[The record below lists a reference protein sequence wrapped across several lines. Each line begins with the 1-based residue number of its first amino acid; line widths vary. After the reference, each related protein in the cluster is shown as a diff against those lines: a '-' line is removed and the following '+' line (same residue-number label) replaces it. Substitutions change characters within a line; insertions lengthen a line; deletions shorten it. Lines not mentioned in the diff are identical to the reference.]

1 MAHTFN
7 LEKIEIGLDT
17 LSARVRLTP
26 QAPLMTS
33 QDLEA
38 TTRIYQLMP
47 HIIEHACLGDVGET
61 FKDCMGD
68 TEVAHLLEHM
78 VVEIL
83 AQTRRCGD
91 ISTGRT
97 SPCSQDGRSFLIEI
111 SCVDDVLCTAALS
124 SALWIVDWAFNGGG
138 EPVPNVAA
146 IVEGIISLV
155 DSLGEEPAQAYEQE
169 VSDEMKRAL
178 QEELK
183 LQLEAYGYDEQG
195 RRVSDVEFNES
206 FAADD
211 NAENTGTIE
220 DETQNDAQHEAR
232 EHNVTTEVDES
243 QEHEADR
250 TLATP
255 FFANTILG
263 SNFEKAREVESA
275 NADATIDHKT
285 AEDSQVAEEVTEAP
299 QNVVEAPT
307 AEEATTE
314 PPTAGEAQTAAEAQI
329 AVEAQNVGE
338 SQAAAEP
345 TGEPAAVDA
354 HEVDEAVAEAIEV
367 SDAAEMH
374 QAKAEQS
381 EDAPDA
387 DQVKETAESIQENHQ
402 EDLLSNMQFSSDE
415 DLPDSHRVR

>member
-78 VVEIL
+78 IVEIL

-195 RRVSDVEFNES
+195 RRISDVEFNDS

-211 NAENTGTIE
+211 SSENIDAVE
-220 DETQNDAQHEAR
+220 DETQNEAS

-263 SNFEKAREVESA
+263 SNFEKAREVESV
-275 NADATIDHKT
+275 NVDATIDHKT
-285 AEDSQVAEEVTEAP
+285 AEDSQVAEDLTEAP
-299 QNVVEAPT
+299 QTAGESQVAEEVTEEPQNVDEATTAAEAPT
-307 AEEATTE
+307 AEEA
-314 PPTAGEAQTAAEAQI
+314 
-329 AVEAQNVGE
+329 
-338 SQAAAEP
+338 QAAAES

-354 HEVDEAVAEAIEV
+354 HEVDEAVAEAIEI
-367 SDAAEMH
+367 SDAVEMH
-374 QAKAEQS
+374 QAKVEQS
-381 EDAPDA
+381 EDATDV
-387 DQVKETAESIQENHQ
+387 DQEKETAESTQENHQ